1 MLSRNEGEGCSLKDL
16 DIEHY
21 TAFERSLR
29 RMLDTDVAERAYS
42 EVFDGMPLRDSYLDL
57 QFPED
62 RHPALKH
69 VNLSEGVRE
78 RVFDFRSKFDLSS
91 LWFETSVGNARSP
104 PEIL

>member
-29 RMLDTDVAERAYS
+29 RMLGTDVAERAYS

-62 RHPALKH
+62 GHPALKH

-78 RVFDFRSKFDLSS
+78 RVLTSDQSLISHLSG
-91 LWFETSVGNARSP
+91 LRLP
-104 PEIL
+104 